1 MSGRRTRL
9 APEQTLLKGNENSIH
24 PTAQI
29 FYSDQTTQMKVLEL
43 QTSKSDQ
50 LSDAHRR
57 VQYSLAPVNIA
68 SKQMGRRQQAI
79 LQKPFA
85 ALNATFDFG

>member
-1 MSGRRTRL
+1 
-9 APEQTLLKGNENSIH
+9 
-24 PTAQI
+24 
-29 FYSDQTTQMKVLEL
+29 MKVLEL